1 MKKGFMIF
9 LFSSVLL
16 ASEVIVSKNGTINPE
31 IVAKELGV
39 YSLVNPVPKI
49 NFSNNKEDV
58 NVGFYSKKRIRKS
71 PLLDQPVDFSV
82 GKVKRKKAE
91 AYLGSDLTTNYYL
104 GNLLEGLSGN
114 LLFGS
119 KQKSVS
125 NN

>member
-16 ASEVIVSKNGTINPE
+16 TSEVIVSKNGTISPE
-31 IVAKELGV
+31 ILAKELGI
-39 YSLVNPVPKI
+39 YSLVNPEPKMSS
-49 NFSNNKEDV
+49 SNEEDV
-58 NVGFYSKKRIRKS
+58 NVGFYSKKRVRKS
-71 PLLDQPVDFSV
+71 PLLNQAVDFSV
-82 GKVKRKKAE
+82 GQIKQKKAE
-91 AYLGSDLTTNYYL
+91 AYLGSSSMTNYYL

-119 KQKSVS
+119 KQKSIS